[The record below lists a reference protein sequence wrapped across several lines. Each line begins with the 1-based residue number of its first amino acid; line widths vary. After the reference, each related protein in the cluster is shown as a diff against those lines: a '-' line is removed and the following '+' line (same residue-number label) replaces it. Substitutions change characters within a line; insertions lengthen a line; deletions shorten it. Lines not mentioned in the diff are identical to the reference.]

1 MKSFTIELIYGDY
14 TSSTFIVVVDGEEWE
29 YMAKLSMITRG
40 TLMASNARRA
50 VCWKDEEHSVCSFV
64 K

>member
-14 TSSTFIVVVDGEEWE
+14 SSSSFIVIVDGEEWE
-29 YMAKLSMITRG
+29 YKAKLSMITRG
-40 TLMASNARRA
+40 TLMASSARRA
-50 VCWKDEEHSVCSFV
+50 VCWENEEHSVCSFV